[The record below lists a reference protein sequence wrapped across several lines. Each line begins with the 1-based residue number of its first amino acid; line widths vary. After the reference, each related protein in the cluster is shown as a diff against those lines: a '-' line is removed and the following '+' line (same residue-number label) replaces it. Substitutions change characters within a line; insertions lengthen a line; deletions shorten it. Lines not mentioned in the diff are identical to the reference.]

1 MFYQHTPP
9 ENPKS
14 RFPVQG
20 KYITF
25 GKLKNTFQFVKL
37 YIANNKKV
45 FHFLCISA
53 HGLIQ
58 SNCLS
63 GYTHNPCRLC
73 ASGLIRWK
81 LILTHE
87 SETLFLYEPIKS
99 ETYSLMPCSSSNLG
113 FFLSKYFF
121 LVCYNTCCGILLNGY
136 CYSFYGFF
144 VCKGKA
150 GERRNSDSDL
160 PPAPAAG
167 HDVLR
172 ASEPAWYK
180 NQPLS
185 NPAQRNSTKIVNQ
198 V

>member
-25 GKLKNTFQFVKL
+25 GKLKSTFQFVKL
-37 YIANNKKV
+37 YIANNKNV

-58 SNCLS
+58 ANCLS
-63 GYTHNPCRLC
+63 GYTHNPCKLC

-81 LILTHE
+81 LIPTHE
-87 SETLFLYEPIKS
+87 SETLFVYEPIKS

-113 FFLSKYFF
+113 FFFIKVL
-121 LVCYNTCCGILLNGY
+121 LTNNILEENAVY
-136 CYSFYGFF
+136 CNIHMYTLINFQSFIMAFH
-144 VCKGKA
+144 
-150 GERRNSDSDL
+150 S
-160 PPAPAAG
+160 
-167 HDVLR
+167 
-172 ASEPAWYK
+172 
-180 NQPLS
+180 
-185 NPAQRNSTKIVNQ
+185 
-198 V
+198 